1 MVGRKSLWNLHCR
14 LFLYLQA
21 ILGFWNRVL
30 SDLIMPS
37 FIGHNFTVDDVENT
51 QSMLLWCKGLI
62 AYSDF
67 PFKGERHAGFR
78 NMLIC
83 VLPFSPPETMNGSFQ
98 LELALRSTMAIERA
112 REEEILEGLFGSWY
126 ISLNYTVPIC
136 ALNCCCRFLGTAANC
151 LEAPPRCRDDGTT
164 RGFSVQQTALG
175 SFDAPLVSSTVL

>member
-1 MVGRKSLWNLHCR
+1 MRGATQLRLRTSKMDIMVMVGRKSLWNLHCR

-37 FIGHNFTVDDVENT
+37 FIGRNFTVDDVENT
-51 QSMLLWCKGLI
+51 QSMLLWCKGLM

-67 PFKGERHAGFR
+67 PFKGERQAGFR

-98 LELALRSTMAIERA
+98 LELALRSTMAIERE
-112 REEEILEGLFGSWY
+112 RERKKSWRDCSGHDTYPWTILYPF
-126 ISLNYTVPIC
+126 VP
-136 ALNCCCRFLGTAANC
+136 
-151 LEAPPRCRDDGTT
+151 
-164 RGFSVQQTALG
+164 
-175 SFDAPLVSSTVL
+175 

>member
-1 MVGRKSLWNLHCR
+1 
-14 LFLYLQA
+14 
-21 ILGFWNRVL
+21 
-30 SDLIMPS
+30 MPS

-112 REEEILEGLFGSWY
+112 REEEILGGLFGS
-126 ISLNYTVPIC
+126 
-136 ALNCCCRFLGTAANC
+136 
-151 LEAPPRCRDDGTT
+151 
-164 RGFSVQQTALG
+164 
-175 SFDAPLVSSTVL
+175 